1 MRTEAAAMTSLA
13 PLSGSTPRGK
23 GHLAIILVPITIHSV
38 AAQVRAALES
48 AIEIYRR
55 DGARIHLLN
64 VQPPVSGYA
73 ARFFDTEEL
82 ARLQEGVAR
91 EELAPACATLDA
103 AGVPYW
109 THVEVGRSAETIV
122 KFARLFYCDR
132 ILMGPTEETDYAEKL
147 FGTLDS
153 QVRHLMSLD
162 GSGRVIGF

>member
-1 MRTEAAAMTSLA
+1 MRAEAASMTSPA
-13 PLSGSTPRGK
+13 PLSESAPRRTG
-23 GHLAIILVPITIHSV
+23 GHAIILVPMTIHSA

-48 AIEIYRR
+48 AIEIYRQE
-55 DGARIHLLN
+55 GARIHLLN

-73 ARFFDTEEL
+73 ARFFDAEEL

-103 AGVPYW
+103 AGIPYW

-132 ILMGPTEETDYAEKL
+132 ILMGAPVEPGYAEKM

-162 GSGRVIGF
+162 RGGRVIGF